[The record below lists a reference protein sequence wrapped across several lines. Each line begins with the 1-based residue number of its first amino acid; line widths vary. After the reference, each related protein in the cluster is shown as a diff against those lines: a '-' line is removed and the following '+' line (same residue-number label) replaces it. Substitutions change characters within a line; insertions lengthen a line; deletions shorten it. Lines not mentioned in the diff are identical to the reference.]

1 MKKLSKTIRHVG
13 VVANAEK
20 VLCTS
25 LMRQAIKL
33 LEARRRA
40 VLADARTAA
49 LAGLPL
55 KTCPDVAALARKV
68 DLLIVFGGDGTM
80 LAVAR
85 EVAGA
90 STPILG
96 INTGSLGFL
105 TAVQAQQLP
114 DALEQIWAGESVPPW
129 LRKR

>member
-1 MKKLSKTIRHVG
+1 MKKLSKTIRRVG

-40 VLADARTAA
+40 VLADARTVA

-90 STPILG
+90 STR
-96 INTGSLGFL
+96 
-105 TAVQAQQLP
+105 AVIFNRWTISSMSWQRTR
-114 DALEQIWAGESVPPW
+114 I
-129 LRKR
+129 KK